1 MKRILVL
8 AALLLTTIS
17 AFAQNGKSIYQKYS
31 GAKDVSTV
39 YVSSAMFR
47 LIGKIPDLKIEDSNV
62 DLSPIIRSLSG
73 MYMIDSQNTKINAD
87 MQADVERFVAAG
99 KYELL
104 MEANDSGEQMRMY
117 SLGDEKTVNSFVML
131 AVDGDE
137 TTFLC
142 LDGQMD
148 RAQLEKI
155 LAEEMKK

>member
-1 MKRILVL
+1 
-8 AALLLTTIS
+8 
-17 AFAQNGKSIYQKYS
+17 
-31 GAKDVSTV
+31 
-39 YVSSAMFR
+39 
-47 LIGKIPDLKIEDSNV
+47 
-62 DLSPIIRSLSG
+62 
-73 MYMIDSQNTKINAD
+73 MYMIDSQNTGINAA
-87 MQADVERFVAAG
+87 MQADVEKFVAAG

>member
-1 MKRILVL
+1 MKKFYILV
-8 AALLLTTIS
+8 AMLLLSVS
-17 AFAQNGKSIYQKYS
+17 AFAQNGRSLYNKYS
-31 GAKDVSTV
+31 DYDNVEAV
-39 YVSSAMFR
+39 YISPAMFR
-47 LIGKIPDLKIEDSNV
+47 LIGKIPDLKIEDSQV

-73 MYMIDSQNTKINAD
+73 LYMIDSQNPGINAA
-87 MQADVERFVAAG
+87 MQADVEHFVAAG

-117 SLGDEKTVNSFVML
+117 SIGDEKTVSSFVML

>member
-1 MKRILVL
+1 MKRILFL

-31 GAKDVSTV
+31 GAEKVSTV
-39 YVSSAMFR
+39 YVSPAMFR
-47 LIGKIPDLKIEDSNV
+47 LIGKIPELKMEDGEV

-73 MYMIDSQNTKINAD
+73 LYMIDSQNTGINASLR
-87 MQADVERFVAAG
+87 ADVEKFVAAS

-104 MEANDSGEQMRMY
+104 MEANDEGEVMRMY
-117 SLGDEKTVNSFVML
+117 CVGSEKTVNSFVMI

-148 RAQLEKI
+148 REQLEKI